1 VRSVV
6 YGAAARLS
14 VREVPDPTPGAGEVR
29 IKVDQVG
36 LCGTDVHIHH
46 GDFNAVF
53 PLTPGHEVVGTI
65 DQLGRGVE
73 TFTVGEQVTVNPNVP
88 CGRCSYCR
96 SGRLVQCENP
106 RGYGTNIPGFFSD
119 FIAVPAQQVFSVEGL
134 PRDTAVFTE
143 PAACAMHGLE
153 VLGLRPGSS
162 ALVLGSGPT
171 GLLLAQLLATGGAAS
186 VTVASPRPAQLATAT
201 ALGADHVIRIDQ
213 NDPDANLELLRD
225 GSPTGDGYDYVIEA
239 TGATTVAN
247 LCVPLARNGGTVL
260 IYGVT
265 RADEILSYHPF
276 DVLRREI
283 TIKGSFAEMTSF
295 GAAIAALRTGRV
307 KTDGII
313 THRFR
318 LEQYGDALARMQ
330 HGNDV
335 HKIVIDTAS
344 PSGARGP
351 NS

>member
-1 VRSVV
+1 
-6 YGAAARLS
+6 
-14 VREVPDPTPGAGEVR
+14 
-29 IKVDQVG
+29 
-36 LCGTDVHIHH
+36 
-46 GDFNAVF
+46 
-53 PLTPGHEVVGTI
+53 
-65 DQLGRGVE
+65 
-73 TFTVGEQVTVNPNVP
+73 
-88 CGRCSYCR
+88 
-96 SGRLVQCENP
+96 
-106 RGYGTNIPGFFSD
+106 
-119 FIAVPAQQVFSVEGL
+119 
-134 PRDTAVFTE
+134 
-143 PAACAMHGLE
+143 MHGLE
-153 VLGLRPGSS
+153 ILGLRPGSS

-201 ALGADHVIRIDQ
+201 SLGADHVIRIDQ
-213 NDPDANLELLRD
+213 NDADANLQLLRD

-239 TGATTVAN
+239 TGATTVGN

-265 RADEILSYHPF
+265 KADEVLSYHPF

-295 GAAIAALRTGRV
+295 GAAVAALRTGRV

-313 THRFR
+313 THRFQ
-318 LEQYGDALARMQ
+318 LDQYGDALALMQ

-344 PSGARGP
+344 PSADPGP
-351 NS
+351 SS